1 MKPPGTARPRD
12 MALVE
17 RVDVAEDGSIWFCAT
32 STESVKVPQV
42 HGRTR
47 AYMALSGWVLTPLQ
61 RNGQVSTQLA
71 YYVQAEAQGL
81 LPGALAAKMIARRP
95 VAIYKIAEHLRKN
108 GAPPNKAASS
118 QQKPP
123 SVRNG
128 TTGAV
133 VAAAGPE
140 RKHATNSEQ
149 AQAQA
154 LESTLPPQVEFDDTH
169 TSAKAV
175 KSAKRK
181 IEEVLSDG
189 SWQEARD
196 TSGSAI
202 YQIRREQGLPIVRGT
217 AEIKGYTT
225 EQILGTIASTSAR
238 RVWDEMFASTSLV
251 EQVNGADQAVLVE
264 RRKGVHPH
272 LPEQSYSLAR
282 AVFRDEPNSDN
293 GSIKQVSTSHEGSA
307 DSNARAEYLGW
318 TLAPSNSG
326 DDVHVE
332 RVASTSL
339 SDLSV
344 PEFIERI
351 LVTAEAAQPRRLQE
365 FLNKHG
371 HAPFFLRWGKGKA
384 TLDEEVEGDIAQ
396 GKTSWRIG
404 ANGKEGSQ
412 VAWLQWDPKMYR
424 KFTCAFSFKRKLNAR
439 RIAKGISLTSEATIK
454 LSRIDGTDNTA
465 HLAFGADLPSDG
477 FTLQAERGE
486 GSSSGDIFGNGQKVT
501 DSISAP
507 QGAARQRE
515 QPATAPK
522 SAAVAA
528 VPATSKREE
537 PASLPP
543 QSKGAVTRMD
553 NQIATKDGLQAQAA
567 ELTTLHRAPRLQDG
581 TRQLPEDAMLI
592 LTRDLYL

>member
-133 VAAAGPE
+133 AAAAGPE

-154 LESTLPPQVEFDDTH
+154 LESTLPPQVPFDDTH

-225 EQILGTIASTSAR
+225 EQIRPSSLG
-238 RVWDEMFASTSLV
+238 
-251 EQVNGADQAVLVE
+251 
-264 RRKGVHPH
+264 
-272 LPEQSYSLAR
+272 
-282 AVFRDEPNSDN
+282 
-293 GSIKQVSTSHEGSA
+293 
-307 DSNARAEYLGW
+307 
-318 TLAPSNSG
+318 
-326 DDVHVE
+326 
-332 RVASTSL
+332 
-339 SDLSV
+339 
-344 PEFIERI
+344 
-351 LVTAEAAQPRRLQE
+351 
-365 FLNKHG
+365 
-371 HAPFFLRWGKGKA
+371 
-384 TLDEEVEGDIAQ
+384 
-396 GKTSWRIG
+396 
-404 ANGKEGSQ
+404 
-412 VAWLQWDPKMYR
+412 
-424 KFTCAFSFKRKLNAR
+424 
-439 RIAKGISLTSEATIK
+439 
-454 LSRIDGTDNTA
+454 
-465 HLAFGADLPSDG
+465 
-477 FTLQAERGE
+477 
-486 GSSSGDIFGNGQKVT
+486 
-501 DSISAP
+501 
-507 QGAARQRE
+507 
-515 QPATAPK
+515 
-522 SAAVAA
+522 
-528 VPATSKREE
+528 
-537 PASLPP
+537 
-543 QSKGAVTRMD
+543 
-553 NQIATKDGLQAQAA
+553 
-567 ELTTLHRAPRLQDG
+567 
-581 TRQLPEDAMLI
+581 
-592 LTRDLYL
+592 